1 MFLLLIILGI
11 FLLVNRR
18 EDRYVQA
25 NYSTTDSQQSLDI
38 LNERY
43 ARGEIDDEE
52 YNQRKKVLKG

>member
-25 NYSTTDSQQSLDI
+25 NYSTTDNQQSLDI

-43 ARGEIDDEE
+43 ARGEIDEEE
-52 YNQRKKVLKG
+52 YDQRKKVLKG